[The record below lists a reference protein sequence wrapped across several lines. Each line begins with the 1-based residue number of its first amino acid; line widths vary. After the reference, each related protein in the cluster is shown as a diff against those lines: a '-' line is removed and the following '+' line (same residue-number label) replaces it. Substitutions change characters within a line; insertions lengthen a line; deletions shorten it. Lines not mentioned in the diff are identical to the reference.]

1 MRNRKISFV
10 AGLAVAGLLVGACS
24 EDSSTT
30 TNAPASEAPA
40 TDAPVDTGAPVDTEP
55 NADGDLVQWA
65 LDYTE
70 GTAGVASGDSIK
82 IGYVN
87 QEDYFPE
94 NTIGVNAAVEFINNE
109 LGGAAGRPLEIVP
122 CNIVIAEDGA
132 KCGTEFANNA
142 DIAAV
147 LTGTIL
153 VGNKELYDALN
164 TKKPVIVGNG
174 VTSDDFTTT
183 AGSAFTA
190 GSPGVVAGMAGFVV
204 SQLPDVKNV
213 AIIAANNAAGVA
225 GADLLFK
232 PVIEKAGIAYTFVGV
247 DDTATAADVASA
259 MTAVGADTADVVVLI
274 VTLQQCINVY
284 DASKALGIDP
294 VVVATGLCFGT
305 PMTDHLAEAGDG
317 GTVPNNWYFG
327 GYGYSYFQPD
337 YESGMQT
344 YLDKVKQ
351 YGVPAPG
358 AANLEY
364 TGFAGPS
371 FANVMTLTKFIN
383 QLGAESLDFASI
395 DGKISGF
402 KGPMMIVA
410 GPLDCGKQI
419 FLGLPIFISVCGS
432 QMGIQQYKD
441 GEWLSIA
448 DALNGKP
455 IDASKV

>member
-1 MRNRKISFV
+1 VSVTLPLVITARKTRIPEIFPQGIVVLVILWQYCWLLVKNSLRFNKEHLMKRKQQGLI
-10 AGLAVAGLLVGACS
+10 AGLAVLGLLAAACS
-24 EDSSTT
+24 SDGESSVT
-30 TNAPASEAPA
+30 EAPVA
-40 TDAPVDTGAPVDTEP
+40 TDAPTVTDAPVVTEP

-70 GTAGVASGDSIK
+70 GTAGMASGDSIK

-109 LGGAAGRPLEIVP
+109 LGGAAGHPLEIVP
-122 CNIVIAEDGA
+122 CNIAVAEDGA

-142 DIAAV
+142 DITAV

-164 TKKPVIVGNG
+164 TNKPVIVGNG
-174 VTSDDFTTT
+174 VTSDDFTTA

-204 SQLPDVKNV
+204 SQLGDVKNV

-259 MTAVGADTADVVVLI
+259 MTAVGADSADVVVLI

-294 VVVATGLCFGT
+294 VIVATGLCFGT

-327 GYGYSYFQPD
+327 GYGYSYLPEQSAEIWCASSWRS
-337 YESGMQT
+337 ES
-344 YLDKVKQ
+344 
-351 YGVPAPG
+351 
-358 AANLEY
+358 
-364 TGFAGPS
+364 
-371 FANVMTLTKFIN
+371 
-383 QLGAESLDFASI
+383 
-395 DGKISGF
+395 
-402 KGPMMIVA
+402 
-410 GPLDCGKQI
+410 
-419 FLGLPIFISVCGS
+419 
-432 QMGIQQYKD
+432 
-441 GEWLSIA
+441 
-448 DALNGKP
+448 
-455 IDASKV
+455 